1 MVCESIVQPESDKRL
16 YRMVELEN
24 ELRVLLISD
33 PEMANQ
39 PATPAMEADEEEGED
54 GEEGE
59 EGEEDGEEDEEDED
73 EGEGEEDDDEK
84 EAGSGDSGKKASCAV
99 AIGVGYL
106 SDPADLG
113 GLAHFAEHML
123 FMGTEKF
130 PDENGWG
137 AYLSAR
143 GGSDNGETDAEHTVF
158 YFDVQ
163 PSDLRESME
172 RFGQFFEVRSSPQ
185 EPYARCMVHGI
196 CMVACMVGV
205 HGRRACMV
213 HA

>member
-39 PATPAMEADEEEGED
+39 PAAPATEAGE
-54 GEEGE
+54 EEGE
-59 EGEEDGEEDEEDED
+59 EGEEEEEGEEDED
-73 EGEGEEDDDEK
+73 EGEGEDDEEK

-123 FMGTEKF
+123 FMGTEKY

-163 PSDLRESME
+163 PSDLHESME
-172 RFGQFFEVRSSPQ
+172 RFGQFFEVP
-185 EPYARCMVHGI
+185 ARPKCHMHGAVHG
-196 CMVACMVGV
+196 ACM
-205 HGRRACMV
+205 HGGRA
-213 HA
+213 

>member
-24 ELRVLLISD
+24 DLRVLLISD

-39 PATPAMEADEEEGED
+39 PAVPALEAGEEE

-59 EGEEDGEEDEEDED
+59 EGEEDED
-73 EGEGEEDDDEK
+73 EGEGEDDDDEEK
-84 EAGSGDSGKKASCAV
+84 EAAAGDSGKKASCAV

-123 FMGTEKF
+123 FMGTKKF

-172 RFGQFFEVRSSPQ
+172 RFGQFFEVPARSPQ
-185 EPYARCMVHGI
+185 VLYTRCTTCILHSIHAGRTWW
-196 CMVACMVGV
+196 ACMA
-205 HGRRACMV
+205 RA
-213 HA
+213 